1 MWPRVAIGGGI
12 ALAGSSAAVAS
23 KFSSSCRA
31 TEVPEF
37 DGEVRETTVYLFTIP
52 LDEALGGALKNT
64 EEKHFHHWALVF
76 HFEGDGSVRTLEG
89 GRRHCSDKSVV
100 VTIMLSCRHRVQ
112 QGHKITWNL
121 TTTVIDAGTDTD
133 IIANE
138 CDGNLTPFYSKE
150 RPMKD
155 GKYYLLGKILTS
167 PKKLRTLA
175 MNHED
180 NGKPYI
186 ATFNNC
192 QEWVKGIA
200 NKLGRTIANK
210 IKEHKSLLEVKP
222 TFASQRQIRSPLF
235 FMEVVTLA
243 FMSQPVARTLDTCVV
258 LPASSW
264 VKMSMSTDK
273 VVGTTLS
280 FLH

>member
-1 MWPRVAIGGGI
+1 
-12 ALAGSSAAVAS
+12 
-23 KFSSSCRA
+23 
-31 TEVPEF
+31 
-37 DGEVRETTVYLFTIP
+37 
-52 LDEALGGALKNT
+52 
-64 EEKHFHHWALVF
+64 
-76 HFEGDGSVRTLEG
+76 
-89 GRRHCSDKSVV
+89 
-100 VTIMLSCRHRVQ
+100 MLSCRHRVQ

-121 TTTVIDAGTDTD
+121 TTTDIDAGTDTD
-133 IIANE
+133 IIGTCATALTLPFHIVSNTDAKSDVLIANE

-210 IKEHKSLLEVKP
+210 IKEHKSLLEVNPPFAFVVGVSSMPFHFSSKVLETIGVRLRPRLRPDSYEGGHTWRP
-222 TFASQRQIRSPLF
+222 TTAKDFKTLSSQRQIRSPLF